1 MEATMNKETNTPQ
14 ELKAIKCME
23 ALNIYKPYIDI
34 FKKQKTLCLFED
46 FAGFYQSHT
55 SPLLAKKQEIEQ
67 ANGIYIYAMIDA
79 KDEVDEVYIL
89 LAFSSDDAEDNP
101 EVDINDI
108 SVTGV
113 NEYLVYAYIWNRT
126 NEKMSGL
133 DYVTVKSLCGGLSY
147 IKGE

>member
-1 MEATMNKETNTPQ
+1 MDATTNELTNTPQ

-46 FAGFYQSHT
+46 FAGFYLSYDST
-55 SPLLAKKQEIEQ
+55 LITKKQEIEQ

-79 KDEVDEVYIL
+79 KDKTDELYIL
-89 LAFSSDDAEDNP
+89 LAFSSDDAEDNQ

-133 DYVTVKSLCGGLSY
+133 DYVTIKSLCGGLSY

>member
-1 MEATMNKETNTPQ
+1 MEANTPQ

-23 ALNIYKPYIDI
+23 ILNIYKPYIEI
-34 FKKQKTLCLFED
+34 FKEQKTLPLFEN
-46 FAGFYQSHT
+46 FAGFYLSPD

-67 ANGIYIYAMIDA
+67 SNGIYIYAMIDA

-108 SVTGV
+108 SLTAVG
-113 NEYLVYAYIWNRT
+113 EYLVYAYIWNRT
-126 NEKMSGL
+126 NEKMSEL

>member
-1 MEATMNKETNTPQ
+1 MSNISYTPQ

-23 ALNIYKPYIDI
+23 VLNIYKPYIDI
-34 FKKQKTLCLFED
+34 FKEQKTLCLFED

-55 SPLLAKKQEIEQ
+55 SALLAKKQEIEQ
-67 ANGIYIYAMIDA
+67 SNGIYIYAMIDA
-79 KDEVDEVYIL
+79 KDKVDEMYIL

-101 EVDINDI
+101 EVDVNDI
-108 SVTGV
+108 SVIGAG
-113 NEYLVYAYIWNRT
+113 EYLVYAYIWNRT

>member
-1 MEATMNKETNTPQ
+1 MEATMNQLADTPQ

-23 ALNIYKPYIDI
+23 MLNIYKPYIDI
-34 FKKQKTLCLFED
+34 FKQQKTLCLFEN

-55 SPLLAKKQEIEQ
+55 SALLAKKQEIEQ

-89 LAFSSDDAEDNP
+89 LAFSSDDAEDSP

-108 SVTGV
+108 SLTGV
-113 NEYLVYAYIWNRT
+113 GEYLVYAYIWNRT

-133 DYVTVKSLCGGLSY
+133 DYVTVKSLCGGLAY

>member
-1 MEATMNKETNTPQ
+1 MNQLADTPQ

-23 ALNIYKPYIDI
+23 ILNIYKPYIDI
-34 FKKQKTLCLFED
+34 FKEQKTLCLFEN

-55 SPLLAKKQEIEQ
+55 SALLAKKQEIEQ
-67 ANGIYIYAMIDA
+67 ANGVYIYAMIDA

-89 LAFSSDDAEDNP
+89 LAFSSDDAQDNP
-101 EVDINDI
+101 EVGVDDI
-108 SVTGV
+108 SLTGV
-113 NEYLVYAYIWNRT
+113 CEYTVYAYIWNRT

-133 DYVTVKSLCGGLSY
+133 DYVRVKSLCGGLAY